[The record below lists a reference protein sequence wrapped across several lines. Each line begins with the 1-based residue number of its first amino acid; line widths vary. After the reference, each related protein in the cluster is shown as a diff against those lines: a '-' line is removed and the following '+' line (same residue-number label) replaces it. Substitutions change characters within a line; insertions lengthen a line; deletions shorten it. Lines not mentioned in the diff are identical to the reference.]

1 MAIISMVFTGP
12 CQMLQDVDDD
22 DGDGDDGD
30 GDDKQGFNKSSPEA
44 QCRSGQ
50 MTRKLANVIRSDT

>member
-1 MAIISMVFTGP
+1 MAIISMVSTGP

-44 QCRSGQ
+44 AVPQRPDDQETG
-50 MTRKLANVIRSDT
+50 